1 MTQVNPTS
9 IEWVTDPDHVAL
21 FLPPTAPSPEPARRV
36 PFWKGLLFHWL
47 TPGRLGPHLVVD
59 TWTRAF
65 TAHALSVLLGL
76 SVAWHLGT
84 RSSAGLLQVLTSPRE
99 LRLILVGG
107 LLDLVTQ
114 GSSFSLNTARVMIVL
129 FVVAVIAAAPACLAA
144 FLIPWCADGDDG
156 KSAARRGFKSA
167 YWATTILIP
176 ASAVYWTACGLM
188 PPTWQPLT
196 HVYGQQLL
204 SPVPVALVLLLLG
217 LFIRTLLLGA
227 RRYVGQPTGPGF
239 SPREPLC
246 DHCGYR
252 ITGLPLTGLCP
263 ECGTPVQDSLPG
275 GCRRPPLGHEPR
287 LTAHGVLEL
296 AHTQPQILR
305 DPSFFNTLAV
315 YQGQRAA
322 WHFCWGTLL
331 LMTLVSLASTALTQ
345 TVLPP
350 LIEIRSDPDDA
361 WSRGM
366 LVAGAAL
373 GLPWLL
379 HLLLVVAA
387 CQYAECRLK
396 MTDSRVV
403 VTVCY
408 YASPLLWPLL
418 FVGIAALSAFSTR
431 LGQRLAEAATVP
443 LLDHLLTPAD
453 LIDAVLWLAALGA
466 SYFMLARLRRA
477 LHAVRYANV

>member
-1 MTQVNPTS
+1 MAQVNPTL
-9 IEWVTDPDHVAL
+9 IQWVTDLDHVAL
-21 FLPPTAPSPEPARRV
+21 FLPPTAPSPEPARRI

-47 TPGRLGPHLVVD
+47 VPGRLGPHLVVD

-65 TAHALSVLLGL
+65 AAHTLSVLLGL

-84 RSSAGLLQVLTSPRE
+84 RSSGGLLRDLTSAQE

-114 GSSFSLNTARVMIVL
+114 GSYLSLNTARAMIAL
-129 FVVAVIAAAPACLAA
+129 FVVVVIAVAPACLACL
-144 FLIPWCADGDDG
+144 LIPWCADGDNG

-188 PPTWQPLT
+188 PPTLNPLAQA
-196 HVYGQQLL
+196 YGQHLL
-204 SPVPVALVLLLLG
+204 SPLPVALMLLLLG
-217 LFIRTLLLGA
+217 LFIRTLLVGG

-263 ECGTPVQDSLPG
+263 ECGTPVRDSLPG
-275 GCRRPPLGHEPR
+275 GRRRPSPCHQPGF
-287 LTAHGVLEL
+287 TARGVLEL
-296 AHTQPQILR
+296 AHMQGRILR
-305 DPSFFNTLAV
+305 DPGFFNTLAV

-322 WHFCWGTLL
+322 WHFWWGTFL
-331 LMTLVSLASTALTQ
+331 LMTLVSLASSAVTQ
-345 TVLPP
+345 TLVSP
-350 LIEIRSDPDDA
+350 LIESRSDPEDA
-361 WSRGM
+361 WSRAM
-366 LVAGAAL
+366 LVVGLAL

-379 HLLLVVAA
+379 HLSLVVVA
-387 CQYAECRLK
+387 CQYAECWLK
-396 MTDSRVV
+396 MTDYRVV

-418 FVGIAALSAFSTR
+418 FVGIAALSASSAR
-431 LGQRLAEAATVP
+431 LAERLAEAATVP
-443 LLDHLLTPAD
+443 LLDQLLTAAG

-466 SYFMLARLRRA
+466 SCFTLGRLRRA
-477 LHAVRYANV
+477 LRAVRYANV